1 MKSTHA
7 QNHNQR
13 PALSRALVDQNLV
26 AAGGEDQEKKG
37 KSPRRHVVDA
47 VLVPCKPP
55 ERLLA
60 NLCVCAVDASV
71 VVRVAVVGAIL
82 VRTLVVFPV
91 KSVYT
96 YELTHSVP
104 KRFRTVVYIL
114 A

>member
-1 MKSTHA
+1 MRKIKIGVPHFHVRWSI
-7 QNHNQR
+7 R
-13 PALSRALVDQNLV
+13 ISLRRA
-26 AAGGEDQEKKG
+26 ARIRKKKG

-91 KSVYT
+91 KSVYK

>member
-1 MKSTHA
+1 MRKIKISVPHFYVRWSIRISLWRAARIRKKKVNRPGVMWLTLYLCLA
-7 QNHNQR
+7 NH
-13 PALSRALVDQNLV
+13 
-26 AAGGEDQEKKG
+26 
-37 KSPRRHVVDA
+37 
-47 VLVPCKPP
+47 P

-82 VRTLVVFPV
+82 VRTFVVFPV
-91 KSVYT
+91 KSVYK